1 MELESNGMAR
11 NPRKP
16 NTSAQVQDERLGYE
30 HKLAAPRGYRHAI
43 SRDALLARILDEGD
57 ARVILLQAPAGH
69 GKTTL
74 LQQLQ
79 AGYESQ
85 WYATGW
91 ISIDESDND
100 VQRFYAHLRAMVSD
114 MRRRS
119 GPANCE
125 PAVGADEFRSDWLV
139 AQLLEIGKPVRIF
152 LDDLHAVGTRS
163 TLNVIREVL
172 GNVPDGVQ
180 FVIASRTPP
189 DIGIPRLVVNDQALV
204 LRTDDL
210 SFSREETGSFFANG
224 NVSLS
229 DHEIGVIHR
238 QTEGWPAALQL
249 YRLALGNPAIRQSL
263 QRIGEYR
270 PRELA
275 EYLSENVLSS
285 LPEERRDF
293 LLKSAPLSRMS
304 AELCDAVLGRS
315 DSLTVLTQVE
325 KAGLFMR
332 RLSADGEWFVYHAL
346 FRAFLVEQLRL
357 GDPGSASRIRRVAA
371 CWFRDR
377 GYLEEALSHYSEA
390 GDHSDAAD
398 VLEIWSDRLIPDAHL
413 ETVERWAD
421 RIPLKELE
429 QRPGLTVK
437 IVWSQVF
444 LRNHQKMKP
453 LLSMMQRQRALP
465 APTSDSMADPDVVLA
480 MVAILEDDLPRAAKT
495 VESID
500 TEEPDPRPFRIFEL
514 SAVSNARGYAAFAA
528 GDFGSAYEN
537 FKHAREMSAPS
548 GTSFAWAYSIAKSS
562 LAHLA
567 QGQLQEA
574 ATQLSIA
581 MADPRMY
588 ADESVS
594 QASLVS
600 AHILA
605 LYEANDLD
613 AAEARFVR
621 FRDTIANAALHDY
634 LVVAYVSM
642 ARIHD
647 ARGRPSKALELLDE
661 ADSICFASR
670 WPRASTLLA
679 WERVRR
685 EIVLGELDRALTIV
699 EREDHESDGSAG
711 WIRFS
716 EETDGSAIGRIRL
729 AVHGGQRVQSIQAIS
744 FLLQEASQKGWVRRE
759 IKLHILAAIAHWL
772 DGSEEH
778 AMSQLSGAL
787 RLASPG
793 GFVRTFADEGPI
805 IKPLLAAHALRQE
818 HGERPEAKENRPGK
832 FLLALYELMNIEV
845 KGDSHSISSFSS
857 ASSEAFQPLEPFTKK
872 ETKILTLL
880 TGYASNEDIAKQ
892 MHLSKD
898 GVKYH
903 IKNIYAKL
911 AVSSRIQAIK
921 IAKQMRLD

>member
-85 WYATGW
+85 GYATGW

-249 YRLALGNPAIRQSL
+249 YRLALDNPATRQSL

-421 RIPLKELE
+421 RIPLKQLE

-805 IKPLLAAHALRQE
+805 MKALLAAHALRQK

-832 FLLALYELMNIEV
+832 FLMALYELMNIQAT
-845 KGDSHSISSFSS
+845 GDSHSISSFSS

-872 ETKILTLL
+872 EAKILTLL
-880 TGYASNEDIAKQ
+880 TGYASNDDIAKQ
-892 MHLSKD
+892 MNLSKD

-921 IAKQMRLD
+921 IARQMRLD

>member
-1 MELESNGMAR
+1 MELERSGMAR
-11 NPRKP
+11 NPLKQ
-16 NTSAQVQDERLGYE
+16 SASTQTRHERLGYE

-43 SRDALLARILDEGD
+43 SRDALLARILDESEV
-57 ARVILLQAPAGH
+57 RVILLQAPAGH

-79 AGYESQ
+79 TGYEAQ
-85 WYATGW
+85 GHVTGW
-91 ISIDESDND
+91 ISIDDSDND

-114 MRRRS
+114 MRERS
-119 GPANCE
+119 GPAGNE
-125 PAVGADEFRSDWLV
+125 PPMGADEFRSDWLV
-139 AQLLEIGKPVRIF
+139 AQLLEIDRPVRIF

-172 GNVPDGVQ
+172 DNAPDGVQ

-210 SFSREETGSFFANG
+210 SFSREEAGSFFANG
-224 NVSLS
+224 NVALS
-229 DHEIGVIHR
+229 EQEIGVIHR

-263 QRIGEYR
+263 PRIGEYR

-275 EYLSENVLSS
+275 EYLSENVLTS
-285 LPEERRDF
+285 LPEEWRDF
-293 LLKSAPLSRMS
+293 LLNSAPLSRMS

-315 DSLTVLTQVE
+315 DSLSVLTQIE

-332 RLSADGEWFVYHAL
+332 RLSADGEWFGYHAL

-357 GDPGSASRIRRVAA
+357 SEPGAAPRIRRVAA
-371 CWFRDR
+371 RWFRDR

-398 VLEIWSDRLIPDAHL
+398 VLELWSDRLIPDAHL

-429 QRPGLTVK
+429 ERPGLTVK

-453 LLSMMQRQRALP
+453 LLSILQRQS
-465 APTSDSMADPDVVLA
+465 TSPVPISGSTADPAVVRA
-480 MVAILEDDLPRAAKT
+480 MVAILEDDLLRAAKT

-500 TEEPDPRPFRIFEL
+500 TRETNPRPFRTFEL
-514 SAVSNARGYAAFAA
+514 SAVSNARGYAALAA
-528 GDFGSAYEN
+528 GDFDSAYEN
-537 FKHAREMSAPS
+537 FRRAREISAPS

-562 LAHLA
+562 LARLA

-574 ATQLSIA
+574 SAHLSTA

-600 AHILA
+600 AHILT
-605 LYEANDLD
+605 LYEANELD
-613 AAEARFVR
+613 AAEARFFR
-621 FRDTIANAALHDY
+621 FRNTIANAALHDY

-647 ARGRPSKALELLDE
+647 LRDRPSKALELLDE

-670 WPRASTLLA
+670 WPRASRILA

-685 EIVLGELDRALTIV
+685 EIIAGELDRALTIV
-699 EREDHESDGSAG
+699 DREDHEAEAPAG

-716 EETDGSAIGRIRL
+716 EEVDGGVIGRIRL
-729 AVHGGQRVQSIQAIS
+729 AAHLGQRDQAIHAAAS
-744 FLLQEASQKGWVRRE
+744 LLQEAKQKGWVRRQ
-759 IKLHILAAIAHWL
+759 IKLHILTAIAHWL
-772 DGSEEH
+772 DASEDQ
-778 AMSQLSGAL
+778 AMSHLSEAL
-787 RLASPG
+787 KLAAPG
-793 GFVRTFADEGPI
+793 GFVRTFADEGTAM
-805 IKPLLAAHALRQE
+805 KALLTAYARKHEQALQTASAANHQS
-818 HGERPEAKENRPGK
+818 K
-832 FLLALYELMNIEV
+832 LLLMLYEAMNIQV
-845 KGDSHSISSFSS
+845 GGDSQSISSFS
-857 ASSEAFQPLEPFTKK
+857 AADAEVFQPLEPFTKK
-872 ETKILTLL
+872 EAKILALL
-880 TGYASNEDIAKQ
+880 VGYASNDDIAKQ

-921 IAKQMRLD
+921 IAKQMRLE